1 MNYVCVMKLTEA
13 YQNLVRNISVIY
25 PHPEAENIAGLVIEK
40 ITGIIPQNVKN
51 TDKNLSDDENSA
63 IETAEKRL
71 LNNEPVQYI
80 LNEAWFYDAP
90 FYVDGNVLIPRPET
104 EELVDWVIK
113 ENKSKPSFSILEIGT
128 GSGCIPIT
136 LKRKLPQAKVLSCDI
151 SQGALEVAKRNAAQ
165 LQAEVKF
172 EQLDILNSKNWM
184 QLPMV
189 DIIVSNPPYVTNNE
203 KTTIAKNVI
212 DNEPGVALFV
222 PDDNPLVF
230 YEAIAVLGKTH
241 LKPDGCIYVEINEG
255 LGNQVVSL
263 FNKNQYKAAL
273 KKDMQGKDR
282 MVKAFPII

>member
-1 MNYVCVMKLTEA
+1 
-13 YQNLVRNISVIY
+13 
-25 PHPEAENIAGLVIEK
+25 
-40 ITGIIPQNVKN
+40 
-51 TDKNLSDDENSA
+51 
-63 IETAEKRL
+63 
-71 LNNEPVQYI
+71 
-80 LNEAWFYDAP
+80 
-90 FYVDGNVLIPRPET
+90 
-104 EELVDWVIK
+104 
-113 ENKSKPSFSILEIGT
+113 
-128 GSGCIPIT
+128 
-136 LKRKLPQAKVLSCDI
+136 
-151 SQGALEVAKRNAAQ
+151 
-165 LQAEVKF
+165 
-172 EQLDILNSKNWM
+172 M